1 MAKRVARIGAI
12 GATAAVALGG
22 ALLAGPAQAAPEGVG
37 VNFLG
42 HVCGTGNAG
51 PEPTCT
57 YTPTTNHSFGG
68 AGPFTIV
75 AKNADGS
82 TAFSVNCADGEQ
94 CTDQGAGS
102 IPAGSSVTIT
112 VTGPPGSVAAGAQG

>member
-1 MAKRVARIGAI
+1 MARRSVRIASFGA
-12 GATAAVALGG
+12 AAALAAAGVF
-22 ALLAGPAQAAPEGVG
+22 LAVPAQAQEGVG

-42 HVCGTGNAG
+42 HVCGPDNAG

-57 YTPTTNHSFGG
+57 YTPAVDSSYGG
-68 AGPFTIV
+68 TGPFTIV
-75 AKNADGS
+75 AKNADGT
-82 TAFSVNCADGEQ
+82 TAFSVDCAAQEQ

-112 VTGPPGSVAAGAQG
+112 VSAEPGSVAAGGL